1 MTLLSIILL
10 LPVFFAIHELE
21 EIIMMQRWVSKNRST
36 LYDRYPKIG
45 FIIRLMEKVN
55 TRGITIIAAE
65 EFVIVSACTFATAYT
80 GNIVAWY
87 CCLAA
92 FGIHLV
98 IHLFQFITWRRYI
111 PAIVTSL
118 LCLPYCI
125 YAIYRISGLD
135 PVIVSDRAKVLLS
148 IYRQMSW
155 ICTYSAK
162 DQVCELKEL
171 ATGELAAQIS

>member
-1 MTLLSIILL
+1 MLNIRSCIMTLLSVILL

-55 TRGITIIAAE
+55 TRGIAIIAAE

-125 YAIYRISGLD
+125 YAIYRISGLLTQTEFILYAAVGIAIG
-135 PVIVSDRAKVLLS
+135 VINLLAMHFVVGKS
-148 IYRQMSW
+148 TCKYI
-155 ICTYSAK
+155 
-162 DQVCELKEL
+162 
-171 ATGELAAQIS
+171 